1 MTPPVENGVSC
12 FLFFLYLLS
21 PLIFL
26 ESLFDGKKCFKL
38 YSCSIDILVCELV
51 QQGGYFILTRYL
63 LFDDGHESLYA
74 SWLMMEELHTDSIDG
89 GHEASYGAR
98 SRARERAYSNSLTSS
113 SSTSFRRVCVD

>member
-74 SWLMMEELHTDSIDG
+74 SWLNVFFKHLFSK
-89 GHEASYGAR
+89 
-98 SRARERAYSNSLTSS
+98 
-113 SSTSFRRVCVD
+113 RVCRLIRAEQYLIQVHY